1 MVDYERQFRGGCRG
15 TYLIE
20 WSSNIDGFLFTGT
33 IFESKLSAGDHT
45 ITMQVTD
52 SGGLTTTETL
62 FITVLSFSG
71 NTPPTLE
78 IISPEPASEF
88 IHGDSVTFVGSSF
101 DEEDGNLSNS
111 ILWVSNIDGF
121 LHTGSSFTTTS
132 LSIGSHVITTNV
144 IDVLGFFNTK
154 AILVTILDPNNLPE
168 NDPPTLLVNT
178 PSHASVFDEG
188 DPVLLTGT
196 ALDLQDGVLNSSIEW
211 SDDID
216 GFLGIGESLTTTS
229 LSAGDHTVTASV
241 TDSGGLT
248 TTVNRFFVI
257 NELALPDFPTITI
270 NSPPSGHEINEG
282 DWLIFFASATDEE
295 DGSLGS
301 QIQWTSS
308 KDGSIGTGSSFGTL
322 SLSAGVHT
330 ITATVNDSDNNQAT
344 RPG

>member
-1 MVDYERQFRGGCRG
+1 MILFMFTAPNAFAQTNSPPTIFPSDPEEGEIYHDDQNIQFWAFASDPEDGNIMH
-15 TYLIE
+15 LIE

-248 TTVNRFFVI
+248 IAKT
-257 NELALPDFPTITI
+257 DIT
-270 NSPPSGHEINEG
+270 
-282 DWLIFFASATDEE
+282 
-295 DGSLGS
+295 
-301 QIQWTSS
+301 
-308 KDGSIGTGSSFGTL
+308 
-322 SLSAGVHT
+322 
-330 ITATVNDSDNNQAT
+330 
-344 RPG
+344 